1 MREANERFVMGD
13 PLRMW
18 NGLPGVVGS
27 ICGVEEE
34 KKEKKRGGECDVAR
48 AYFAAGRK

>member
-27 ICGVEEE
+27 ICGVE
-34 KKEKKRGGECDVAR
+34 RLAVSSAVGSGISATTS
-48 AYFAAGRK
+48 FLT